1 MVYHLDMD
9 YQYEGPSEKS
19 THEISTLTSVAPDLE
34 LVAVAAY
41 SIQVLLLMEP
51 ELVLP
56 VVPAVVVI
64 EQEIVVGGHRRNA

>member
-1 MVYHLDMD
+1 MIYHLDVHNKNESPGE
-9 YQYEGPSEKS
+9 QGA
-19 THEISTLTSVAPDLE
+19 HEVPTLASVAPDLE

-56 VVPAVVVI
+56 IVPAVVVI
-64 EQEIVVGGHRRNA
+64 KQEIVVGGHRCNA